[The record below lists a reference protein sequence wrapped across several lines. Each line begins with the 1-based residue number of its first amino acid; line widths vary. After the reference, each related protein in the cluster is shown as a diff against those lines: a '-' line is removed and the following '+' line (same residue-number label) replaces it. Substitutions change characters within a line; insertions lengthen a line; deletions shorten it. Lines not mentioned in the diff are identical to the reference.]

1 MLTFHLDV
9 GIVCPVC
16 DKQPF
21 NSKKLLKTH
30 LILHTDRKA
39 CCPVSIFNKLMKIF
53 QSLHPIYASFLSI
66 TTIFDLSLQQC
77 PKEFTDDCRL
87 RRHIREVH
95 DQTKEHICATCG
107 KSFTRADKL
116 RQHELIHVAKVD
128 KPLEWVTIQSTVPV
142 VQNNVKIRVSKSDDA
157 SSSDE
162 SSDSSDEDIG
172 RISTSNSIIHA
183 NVK

>member
-1 MLTFHLDV
+1 M
-9 GIVCPVC
+9 
-16 DKQPF
+16 
-21 NSKKLLKTH
+21 
-30 LILHTDRKA
+30 
-39 CCPVSIFNKLMKIF
+39 
-53 QSLHPIYASFLSI
+53 
-66 TTIFDLSLQQC
+66 QQC

>member
-1 MLTFHLDV
+1 MLIDF
-9 GIVCPVC
+9 I
-16 DKQPF
+16 F
-21 NSKKLLKTH
+21 
-30 LILHTDRKA
+30 LIYKW
-39 CCPVSIFNKLMKIF
+39 SF
-53 QSLHPIYASFLSI
+53 QH
-66 TTIFDLSLQQC
+66 C

-128 KPLEWVTIQSTVPV
+128 KPLEWVTIQSTIPIQ
-142 VQNNVKIRVSKSDDA
+142 QNNSKIRVSKSDRA

-162 SSDSSDEDIG
+162 SSDSSDEENG
-172 RISTSNSIIHA
+172 RIPTLASSVPQKNGLVLLFLASNFVLTDIVLNSLRESQKSILFILLG
-183 NVK
+183 K

>member
-1 MLTFHLDV
+1 MRIH
-9 GIVCPVC
+9 
-16 DKQPF
+16 
-21 NSKKLLKTH
+21 
-30 LILHTDRKA
+30 RKYM
-39 CCPVSIFNKLMKIF
+39 SRL
-53 QSLHPIYASFLSI
+53 SLP
-66 TTIFDLSLQQC
+66 TIFDLLLQQC

-142 VQNNVKIRVSKSDDA
+142 VQSNVKIRVSKSDDA

-172 RISTSNSIIHA
+172 RISSSNSIIHA